1 MPRKVLA
8 SAPSQAFLFG
18 EHAVLYGYPALAA
31 GVERRAK
38 AEVELLEDKLIEIS
52 SEQLGEI
59 LKWRPSEYLPEGPLS
74 PLARCLWDLMT
85 RRGFSEGLKVVIRSD
100 VPVSSGMASSASVSA
115 AIAAAA
121 LKLIEGDFHEDDL
134 LEEVYLF
141 EKSIHGK
148 ASKTGPACAVYGGYV
163 WVEWRN
169 GEMKVSRIELGNKL
183 TFLIGRSSLP
193 SDTRKTVSH
202 VASLVEKREY
212 VTGHVLK
219 AIGELTLAGRRAILE
234 GDLET
239 VGELMNMNHELLSAL
254 GVSCRELDE
263 IVWEMRSVGALG
275 AKLSGG
281 GGGGCVLGLFENPEG
296 VSLVSAEESFV
307 VKVSDVG
314 YRVEVEVP

>member
-1 MPRKVLA
+1 MA

-31 GVERRAK
+31 GVERRTK

-52 SEQLGEI
+52 SEQLGET
-59 LKWRPSEYLPEGPLS
+59 LRWKPGDHLPEGPLS
-74 PLARCLWDLMT
+74 PLVRCLWDLMS

-100 VPVSSGMASSASVSA
+100 VPVSSGMASSASVST

-121 LKLIEGDFHEDDL
+121 LKLIEGDLHEDRL
-134 LEEVYLF
+134 LDEVYLF
-141 EKSIHGK
+141 ERSIHGK

-163 WVEWRN
+163 WVEWHN
-169 GEMKVSRIELGNKL
+169 EEMCVSHVEPRSRL
-183 TFLIGRSSLP
+183 TFLIGRSFLP
-193 SDTRKTVSH
+193 SNTRRTVSH
-202 VASLVEKREY
+202 VASLVRRRRC
-212 VTGHVLK
+212 VADHVLR
-219 AIGELTLAGRRAILE
+219 AIGELTLVGRRAVLE

-239 VGELMNMNHELLSAL
+239 VGELMNMNHGLLSTL

-263 IVWEMRSVGALG
+263 IVWEMRSAGALG

-281 GGGGCVLGLFENPEG
+281 GGGGCVLGLFENPKE
-296 VSLVSAEESFV
+296 VSLLSAEESFV
-307 VKVSDVG
+307 VRVSDVG